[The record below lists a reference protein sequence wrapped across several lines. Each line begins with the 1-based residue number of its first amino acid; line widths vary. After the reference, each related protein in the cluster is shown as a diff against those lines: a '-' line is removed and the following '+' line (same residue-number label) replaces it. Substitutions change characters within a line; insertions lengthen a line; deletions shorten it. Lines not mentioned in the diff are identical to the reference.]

1 MGSRPF
7 ALYALLVVRNS
18 SVRPSMKFYT
28 RLLLLTVGF
37 LSFLV
42 VTLLYDCSITKL
54 EVQPAVIKQAKGLS
68 EKQLYHLEVN
78 ETSSQRLTAI
88 TSVTGAKVSTT
99 TSSKVSTTTSSKVS
113 TTLNINSYN
122 PSAASTIRPGLSEKY
137 QLKIHRSSS
146 KAVTT
151 LQSFTNA
158 SEVLSYVRP
167 SIIHP
172 NIWNLPYIPANSDFL
187 KLTPKQKLL
196 PMLLSKRLIDEV
208 KYFSF
213 FIGQGRGG
221 TTIVGV
227 LMDAHPNMIIATD
240 YCLFLKWP
248 QDADYHSNRTLL
260 YTALH
265 LQSRHVAGWILRIK
279 FNMTKGDH

>member
-42 VTLLYDCSITKL
+42 VYVTLLYDCSITKL

-99 TSSKVSTTTSSKVS
+99 TSSKVSTT
-113 TTLNINSYN
+113 LNINSYN

-146 KAVTT
+146 KAVTA

-172 NIWNLPYIPANSDFL
+172 NVWNLPYIPANSDFL
-187 KLTPKQKLL
+187 KFTPKEKLL

>member
-1 MGSRPF
+1 
-7 ALYALLVVRNS
+7 
-18 SVRPSMKFYT
+18 MKFYT
-28 RLLLLTVGF
+28 RLFFLTVGF

-42 VTLLYDCSITKL
+42 ITLLYDCSIARL
-54 EVQPAVIKQAKGLS
+54 EVRPAVIKQAKGLS
-68 EKQLYHLEVN
+68 EKHLLHLE

-88 TSVTGAKVSTT
+88 TSVTGAKVSTN
-99 TSSKVSTTTSSKVS
+99 TSSKLSTTTSSKVS

-146 KAVTT
+146 KAVTA

-172 NIWNLPYIPANSDFL
+172 NVWNLPYIPANSKFL
-187 KLTPKQKLL
+187 KLTPKEELL
-196 PMLLSKRLIDEV
+196 PLLLPKRLIDEV

-221 TTIVGV
+221 TTIVGM

-260 YTALH
+260 YTALY
-265 LQSRHVAGWILRIK
+265 LRSRHVAGWILGIK
-279 FNMTKGDH
+279 FKMTRGDH

>member
-1 MGSRPF
+1 
-7 ALYALLVVRNS
+7 
-18 SVRPSMKFYT
+18 MKFYT
-28 RLLLLTVGF
+28 RLFFLTVGL

-42 VTLLYDCSITKL
+42 ITLLYDCSIARL
-54 EVQPAVIKQAKGLS
+54 EVRPAVIKQAKGLS
-68 EKQLYHLEVN
+68 EKHLFHLEVN

-88 TSVTGAKVSTT
+88 TSVTGAKVST
-99 TSSKVSTTTSSKVS
+99 SSKV
-113 TTLNINSYN
+113 SYN
-122 PSAASTIRPGLSEKY
+122 PSAASTIRPGLSDKNK
-137 QLKIHRSSS
+137 LKIHRSSS
-146 KAVTT
+146 KAVTA

-172 NIWNLPYIPANSDFL
+172 NVWNLSYIPANSDFL
-187 KLTPKQKLL
+187 KLTPKEKLL
-196 PMLLSKRLIDEV
+196 PMLLSEWLIDEV

-213 FIGQGRGG
+213 FIGQGRSG
-221 TTIVGV
+221 TTIVGM
-227 LMDAHPNMIIATD
+227 LMDAHPNMIIAKD

-265 LQSRHVAGWILRIK
+265 LQSLRMK
-279 FNMTKGDH
+279 FEMTKGDH

>member
-1 MGSRPF
+1 
-7 ALYALLVVRNS
+7 
-18 SVRPSMKFYT
+18 MKFYT

-42 VTLLYDCSITKL
+42 VMLLYDCSIARL
-54 EVQPAVIKQAKGLS
+54 EVQPAVIKQAKGLC
-68 EKQLYHLEVN
+68 EKQLFHLEVN

-88 TSVTGAKVSTT
+88 TSVSGAKVS
-99 TSSKVSTTTSSKVS
+99 SSKVT
-113 TTLNINSYN
+113 TTLNINNYN
-122 PSAASTIRPGLSEKY
+122 PSAASTIRTGLSEKY

-172 NIWNLPYIPANSDFL
+172 NIWNLPYIPANSKFL

-196 PMLLSKRLIDEV
+196 PMLLPKRLIDEV

-221 TTIVGV
+221 TTIVGM

-265 LQSRHVAGWILRIK
+265 LQSRDIADWILKIK
-279 FNMTKGDH
+279 FKMTRGNH

>member
-1 MGSRPF
+1 
-7 ALYALLVVRNS
+7 
-18 SVRPSMKFYT
+18 MKFYT

-42 VTLLYDCSITKL
+42 VILLYDCSIARL
-54 EVQPAVIKQAKGLS
+54 EVRPAVIKQVKGLS
-68 EKQLYHLEVN
+68 EKQLFHLEVN

-88 TSVTGAKVSTT
+88 TGAKVS
-99 TSSKVSTTTSSKVS
+99 TSSKVS

-146 KAVTT
+146 KAVTA

-172 NIWNLPYIPANSDFL
+172 NVWNLPYIPANSNYL

-248 QDADYHSNRTLL
+248 QDAHYHSNRTLL

-279 FNMTKGDH
+279 FNMTRGDH